1 MCQIYHFYHELE
13 LIAIGGKM
21 KEIQLDRLIDNIDRL
36 LSEYLALRSAS
47 RENGPASIEGSVE
60 SILRDGLYPPDEPSS
75 ISRRALLAIGETLGL
90 VGGMDL
96 MLQVHTAYEK
106 KFGIQKANSLSA
118 RWDSAAELWFD

>member
-1 MCQIYHFYHELE
+1 MTET
-13 LIAIGGKM
+13 
-21 KEIQLDRLIDNIDRL
+21 QLDRLIDRIDRL

-47 RENGPASIEGSVE
+47 RENGPASIEDGME
-60 SILRDGLYPPDEPSS
+60 SILRDGLYPPDEPTS

-96 MLQVHTAYEK
+96 MLQVHAAYEK
-106 KFGIQKANSLSA
+106 KFGIRKANSLSA